1 MTRRPARD
9 ERQVE
14 LFCLPD
20 PPPAP
25 VKRARRLTR
34 SPKEEPAADPAPQL
48 PGEEVAARLTPV
60 ELDDFVRALSDENL
74 AHLVMAATRDLKRR
88 LARSGIQR
96 RSRPTRK
103 GVSDLERVVQ
113 QVADEFREAAPTDE
127 W

>member
-9 ERQVE
+9 ERQAE
-14 LFCLPD
+14 LFCLPE
-20 PPPAP
+20 PPPTP
-25 VKRARRLTR
+25 VKRARRPTWP
-34 SPKEEPAADPAPQL
+34 PKEEPAPDPAPDL
-48 PGEEVAARLTPV
+48 PSEEVAARLTPV
-60 ELDDFVRALSDENL
+60 ELDDLVRVLSDEKL

-96 RSRPTRK
+96 RSRPMRK

-113 QVADEFREAAPTDE
+113 QVANEFREAAPTDE